1 MTQGEGTA
9 YPPAPRSPVPMD
21 IPVKRRR
28 FAFPTPYTVLVA
40 AIALAALAT
49 WVFPSGR
56 YDTLTY
62 NEEARTFDVA
72 SGDSTRTLA
81 GTQATLDSLGIRA
94 RAADFAAG
102 KFSKP
107 VTVPGTY
114 RRTPASPQGPLA
126 VLKAPIA
133 GITEAIDVVLFV
145 LVIGGFI
152 GVFNRSGAFDA
163 GLAALARRLRGR
175 DGVLVVLVIALMALG
190 GTTFGMA
197 EETVA
202 FYPLLVPVFLA
213 AGYDRLVPLAVI
225 LGGSHI
231 GGMAS
236 TTNPFATII
245 ASDAAGV
252 SWTVGLGAR
261 LVVLGIGVVL
271 LAAYTLRY
279 AARVRADPSR
289 SLAGAPEGGVPAGE
303 SGPDAAPP
311 VTGRTALLLA
321 LFAATFGVMVWG
333 VSRGGWWFAEMTALF
348 LGAAVVVAL
357 VQRTG
362 ERDFVDAF
370 LGGARDLLGVAFIIG
385 VARGV
390 TVVLTEGGLS
400 GTLLASASGVVAGMP
415 PVAFVLALF
424 VFFALLAVVVP
435 SSSGIAVLTMP
446 IMSALGASVGVP
458 PAAVVSA
465 YLYGIGLMFF
475 VSPSGMVLPS
485 IALAGVGYD
494 RWLRFIGPFLAV
506 MAAVCAAVLVFE
518 TLAG

>member
-1 MTQGEGTA
+1 
-9 YPPAPRSPVPMD
+9 MD
-21 IPVKRRR
+21 IPVKRR
-28 FAFPTPYTVLVA
+28 FSFPTPYTVLVA
-40 AIALAALAT
+40 VIALAALAT
-49 WVFPSGR
+49 YAFPSGR

-62 NEEARTFDVA
+62 TGGAFVVA
-72 SGDSTRTLA
+72 SGDSTRTLP
-81 GTQATLDSLGIRA
+81 GTQATLEGLGIRA

-114 RRTPASPQGPLA
+114 RRVEASPQGPLA
-126 VLKAPIA
+126 VLMAPIK
-133 GITEAIDVVLFV
+133 GLYEAIDVVLFV

-175 DGVLVVLVIALMALG
+175 EGVLVVLVIALMALG

-231 GGMAS
+231 GGLAS

-252 SWTVGLGAR
+252 SWTVGLVPR

-279 AARVRADPSR
+279 AARVRRDPSR
-289 SLAGAPEGGVPAGE
+289 SLAGAAEDGVPAAAE
-303 SGPDAAPP
+303 TDPASAPP
-311 VTGRTALLLA
+311 VTGRVRLLLA
-321 LFAATFGVMVWG
+321 LFAVTFGVMVWG
-333 VSRGGWWFAEMTALF
+333 VSRGGWWFPEMTALF
-348 LGAAVVVAL
+348 LGAAVVVAV

-362 ERDFVDAF
+362 ERAFVGAF
-370 LGGARDLLGVAFIIG
+370 LDGARDLLGVAFIIG

-400 GTLLASASGVVAGMP
+400 GTLLASASATVAGMP

-446 IMSALGASVGVP
+446 IMSALGVSVGVP
-458 PAAVVSA
+458 LSAVVSA
-465 YLYGIGLMFF
+465 YVYGIGLMFF

-494 RWLRFIGPFLAV
+494 RWLRFIGPFLAA

>member
-1 MTQGEGTA
+1 MA
-9 YPPAPRSPVPMD
+9 D
-21 IPVKRRR
+21 R
-28 FAFPTPYTVLVA
+28 FRFSFPSPYTILVI

-49 WVFPSGR
+49 YAFPAGS

-62 NEEARTFDVA
+62 DAAGRGTFVVT
-72 SGDSTRTLA
+72 SGDSTRTLP
-81 GTQATLDSLGIRA
+81 GTQATLDGLGIRA
-94 RAADFAAG
+94 RAADFEAG

-114 RRTPASPQGPLA
+114 RRIDAEPQGPAA
-126 VLKAPIA
+126 VLKAPIT
-133 GITEAIDVVLFV
+133 GIYEAIDVILFV

-152 GVFNRSGAFDA
+152 GVFNRTGAFDA
-163 GLAALARRLRGR
+163 GLAALARRLKGR
-175 DGVLVVLVIALMALG
+175 EGVLVVLVIALMALG

-197 EETVA
+197 EETIA

-213 AGYDRLVPLAVI
+213 AGYDRMIPLAVI

-231 GGMAS
+231 GGAAS

-252 SWTVGLGAR
+252 SWTVGLVPR
-261 LVVLGIGVVL
+261 LVVLGLGVTL
-271 LAAYTLRY
+271 LVAYTLRY

-289 SLAGAPEGGVPAGE
+289 SLAGGGAAP
-303 SGPDAAPP
+303 AAAEVHPEAPPP
-311 VTGRTALLLA
+311 VTGRIALLLV

-333 VSRGGWWFAEMTALF
+333 VSAGGWWFPEMTALF
-348 LGAAVVVAL
+348 LGASVVVAL
-357 VQRTG
+357 VERTG
-362 ERDFVDAF
+362 ERAFVEAF
-370 LGGARDLLGVAFIIG
+370 LTGARDLLGVAFIIG
-385 VARGV
+385 IARGV

-400 GTLLASASGVVAGMP
+400 GTLLYAASGAVAGMP

-424 VFFALLAVVVP
+424 VFFALLSIVVP

-458 PAAVVSA
+458 ASAVVSA
-465 YLYGIGLMFF
+465 YVYGIGLMFF
-475 VSPSGMVLPS
+475 VAPSGMALPS
-485 IALAGVGYD
+485 LAMTGVGYD
-494 RWLRFIGPFLAV
+494 RWLRFIGPFLGL
-506 MAAVCAAVLVFE
+506 MALVCAAVLVFE